1 MLCMRSKL
9 YEKESLGRLEIFL
22 DGQGGQERKMV
33 VEMAN
38 NCHPP
43 QAAQYILA
51 GWIETLASVGSLR
64 TRNATIIALNPDSC
78 QENWPNERSARELVS
93 SDPLP
98 SVVCANTR
106 AVTLQCLSHC
116 ASFTKLDCKVLDIK
130 YLPVEGRV
138 PGFAISVSTVEMSL
152 IFGDA
157 LLFEHFKWKLSFF
170 SF

>member
-1 MLCMRSKL
+1 
-9 YEKESLGRLEIFL
+9 
-22 DGQGGQERKMV
+22 
-33 VEMAN
+33 MARGDKKGKWWLRWRTIAT
-38 NCHPP
+38 PP

-64 TRNATIIALNPDSC
+64 TRNATIIALNLDSC